1 MSLSVFT
8 AGYESRDIN
17 EFIGQLQ
24 EHNIQTVVDVREIPA
39 SRKQGFS
46 KKRLI
51 EHLDSANIKYIHIKE
66 LGSPKSL
73 RHKLYKDKDYNYF
86 FKKYKK
92 YLSTQLDT
100 LRSLYNEVIINEV
113 SCLICFE
120 KNASQCHRTI
130 VAEKIKEIDRN
141 GLRVN
146 HI

>member
-46 KKRLI
+46 KERLI

-92 YLSTQLDT
+92 HLSTHLDT